1 MHLPYESR
9 GRRRREMAE
18 LEPWWLQSIVDDT
31 LVEHPDL
38 VRTGSPDYMCSM
50 LPQHWRS
57 NKTLPGGFKVVA
69 LGEVVDGTLVTVRA
83 GNDENITA
91 ELRNN
96 TAVMKNRVAK
106 FNDLRFVGR
115 SGRGKSFSLTI
126 TVSTSPPQVATYQK
140 AIKVT
145 VDGPREPRSKT
156 SYLSPGTNVS
166 THRTIDFHR
175 QFISCPPLP
184 LREEYKNPTSR
195 SLRTLSHEEREY
207 KTNATIPSG
216 EGSGNI
222 LGASEWNTGYPSTAS
237 LYPTYGS
244 VPLQPPYYKSDP
256 SIPIPAVLPE
266 MPLCHTDYGGFQT
279 GSTSYKS
286 PSLPGPSIADLN
298 QPPLTNHT
306 AAPMSTQPRCEPNY
320 YNSWPTNTY
329 NYNNYQY
336 NNINNN
342 PTCLQSHTPY
352 ISPSPQVM
360 LPNLYSTVNQNQI
373 HVHLHSSTDKHNIEQ
388 YMPSEIKI
396 SDIDG
401 GISITTELQ
410 GAGETSGLVQTCEA
424 SDDVKHGLYGASNQ
438 EVWRPY

>member
-18 LEPWWLQSIVDDT
+18 LEPWWLQSIIDET
-31 LVEHPDL
+31 LGEHPDL

-69 LGEVVDGTLVTVRA
+69 LGDVLDGTQVTVRA
-83 GNDENITA
+83 GNDENCSA

-126 TVSTSPPQVATYQK
+126 TISTTPPQVATYQK

-156 SYLSPGTNVS
+156 STNAS
-166 THRTIDFHR
+166 SHQIRTIGFQR
-175 QFISCPPLP
+175 PFISGSSMA
-184 LREEYKNPTSR
+184 LREMEYKSSSR
-195 SLRTLSHEEREY
+195 TLRSLSHEEREY
-207 KTNATIPSG
+207 KPNANLPPEENT
-216 EGSGNI
+216 GNI
-222 LGASEWNTGYPSTAS
+222 LGASEWNTGYPSSTS
-237 LYPTYGS
+237 VYPSYG
-244 VPLQPPYYKSDP
+244 PLQPAYYKPDP
-256 SIPIPAVLPE
+256 TIHIPAVLPE
-266 MPLCHTDYGGFQT
+266 IPLGHTPDYSGFQSSST
-279 GSTSYKS
+279 GYVKGNPSATSCT
-286 PSLPGPSIADLN
+286 LTDLN
-298 QPPLTNHT
+298 TPAMTT
-306 AAPMSTQPRCEPNY
+306 PRYDPNY
-320 YNSWPTNTY
+320 INSWPTNSY
-329 NYNNYQY
+329 NYQY

-342 PTCLQSHTPY
+342 PACLQSHTPY
-352 ISPSPQVM
+352 INSNPQM
-360 LPNLYSTVNQNQI
+360 ILPNLTYSTVNQNQI
-373 HVHLHSSTDKHNIEQ
+373 HVHLHSSSDKYNLEQ

-396 SDIDG
+396 NDIDG
-401 GISITTELQ
+401 GISITTELP
-410 GAGETSGLVQTCEA
+410 GAGESSGLVQTCESA
-424 SDDVKHGLYGASNQ
+424 DDVKHGLYGAGNQ

>member
-18 LEPWWLQSIVDDT
+18 SEPWWLQSIIDET
-31 LVEHPDL
+31 LGEHPDL

-69 LGEVVDGTLVTVRA
+69 LGDILDGTQVTVRA
-83 GNDENITA
+83 GNDENCSA

-126 TVSTSPPQVATYQK
+126 MVSTSPPQVATYQK

-156 SYLSPGTNVS
+156 STNASPHQIRAIGFQRPFIAS
-166 THRTIDFHR
+166 T
-175 QFISCPPLP
+175 SM
-184 LREEYKNPTSR
+184 
-195 SLRTLSHEEREY
+195 SLRDIDYKTSPRLRSLSHEEREY
-207 KTNATIPSG
+207 KTNANLPP
-216 EGSGNI
+216 EENAGNI
-222 LGASEWNTGYPSTAS
+222 LGASEWNTGYSSTAS
-237 LYPTYGS
+237 VYPSYA
-244 VPLQPPYYKSDP
+244 PLQPPYYKPDAAIH
-256 SIPIPAVLPE
+256 IPTVLPE
-266 MPLCHTDYGGFQT
+266 IPLSHTDYTGFQ
-279 GSTSYKS
+279 GGNSYVKGS
-286 PSLPGPSIADLN
+286 PSGTGGSLTDLN
-298 QPPLTNHT
+298 N
-306 AAPMSTQPRCEPNY
+306 MSTQRYDPNY
-320 YNSWPTNTY
+320 YNSWPSNSY
-329 NYNNYQY
+329 NYQY

-342 PTCLQSHTPY
+342 PACIQSHTPY
-352 ISPSPQVM
+352 INPNSQM
-360 LPNLYSTVNQNQI
+360 ILPNLYSTVNQNQI
-373 HVHLHSSTDKHNIEQ
+373 HVHLHSSTDKYNLEQ
-388 YMPSEIKI
+388 YIPSEIKI

-401 GISITTELQ
+401 GISITTELP
-410 GAGETSGLVQTCEA
+410 GSGEASGLVQTCEN
-424 SDDVKHGLYGASNQ
+424 DDVKHQLYGTNQ

>member
-9 GRRRREMAE
+9 GRRRREMVE
-18 LEPWWLQSIVDDT
+18 LEPWWMQSIIEET
-31 LVEHPDL
+31 RAEHPDL
-38 VRTGSPDYMCSM
+38 VPTGSPDFMCSM

-69 LGEVVDGTLVTVRA
+69 LGEVLDGTLVTVRA
-83 GNDENITA
+83 GNDENCCA

-96 TAVMKNRVAK
+96 STVMKDRVAK

-126 TVSTSPPQVATYQK
+126 MISTSPPQVATYQK

-156 SYLSPGTNVS
+156 SNATTHPIRTFNFQRTFIDSQIALRDVEFKSP
-166 THRTIDFHR
+166 
-175 QFISCPPLP
+175 PM
-184 LREEYKNPTSR
+184 R
-195 SLRTLSHEEREY
+195 SIRSLSHEEREY
-207 KTNATIPSG
+207 KTNANLPTG
-216 EGSGNI
+216 ETSGNI
-222 LGASEWNTGYPSTAS
+222 LGASEWNTGYPSSATV
-237 LYPTYGS
+237 YPAYG
-244 VPLQPPYYKSDP
+244 PLQPAYYKPDP
-256 SIPIPAVLPE
+256 TIHIPAVLPPE
-266 MPLCHTDYGGFQT
+266 LPLGHTDYGGFQT
-279 GSTSYKS
+279 GGTGFVKGS
-286 PSLPGPSIADLN
+286 PGGPALTELN
-298 QPPLTNHT
+298 TP
-306 AAPMSTQPRCEPNY
+306 APVPAQRYDANY

-342 PTCLQSHTPY
+342 PACLQSHTPY
-352 ISPSPQVM
+352 INPNPQM
-360 LPNLYSTVNQNQI
+360 ILPNLYSTVNQNQI
-373 HVHLHSSTDKHNIEQ
+373 HVHLHSSADKHSLEQ
-388 YMPSEIKI
+388 YIPSEIKI

-410 GAGETSGLVQTCEA
+410 GAGETSGLVQTCDTGEEA
-424 SDDVKHGLYGASNQ
+424 KHALYGPSSQ

>member
-1 MHLPYESR
+1 MHLPFESR

-18 LEPWWLQSIVDDT
+18 MEPWWLQSIIDDT
-31 LVEHPDL
+31 LQEYPDL

-69 LGEVVDGTLVTVRA
+69 LGDVIDGTLVTVRA
-83 GNDENITA
+83 GNDENCSA

-96 TAVMKNRVAK
+96 SAVMKNRVAK

-126 TVSTSPPQVATYQK
+126 TISTNPPQVATYQK

-156 SYLSPGTNVS
+156 STNVS
-166 THRTIDFHR
+166 THQIRSFGLQR
-175 QFISCPPLP
+175 SLMCESASLA
-184 LREEYKNPTSR
+184 LRDMEYKSSSVR
-195 SLRTLSHEEREY
+195 SIRSLSHEEREY
-207 KTNATIPSG
+207 KTNANLPTG
-216 EGSGNI
+216 ETSGNI
-222 LGASEWNTGYPSTAS
+222 LGASEWNTGYSSTTAM
-237 LYPTYGS
+237 YPTYG
-244 VPLQPPYYKSDP
+244 PLQAPYYKPDP
-256 SIPIPAVLPE
+256 TIHLPAV
-266 MPLCHTDYGGFQT
+266 PLSEIPLSHTDYSGFQPSTTGFVKGSPSGT
-279 GSTSYKS
+279 GS
-286 PSLPGPSIADLN
+286 SLTDLN
-298 QPPLTNHT
+298 SST
-306 AAPMSTQPRCEPNY
+306 PMTPQRYDPNY
-320 YNSWPTNTY
+320 YNWSSNTY

-342 PTCLQSHTPY
+342 PACLQSHAPY
-352 ISPSPQVM
+352 INPNPQM
-360 LPNLYSTVNQNQI
+360 ILPNLYSTVNQNQI
-373 HVHLHSSTDKHNIEQ
+373 HVHLHSSSSDKHNLEAQ
-388 YMPSEIKI
+388 CFPGEIKI

-410 GAGETSGLVQTCEA
+410 ASGEA
-424 SDDVKHGLYGASNQ
+424 SALGQSCETNDEVKHGLYGTGNQ

>member
-9 GRRRREMAE
+9 GRRRREMND
-18 LEPWWLQSIVDDT
+18 LEPWWLQSIVEET

-69 LGEVVDGTLVTVRA
+69 LGEVLDGTLVTVRA

-126 TVSTSPPQVATYQK
+126 TISTSPPQVATYQK

-156 SYLSPGTNVS
+156 STNVP
-166 THRTIDFHR
+166 THRTIDFPR

-184 LREEYKNPTSR
+184 LREEYKTPTTR

-207 KTNATIPSG
+207 KTNASIPIG
-216 EGSGNI
+216 ESSGNI
-222 LGASEWNTGYPSTAS
+222 LGASEWNTGYPSTAGV
-237 LYPTYGS
+237 YPTYS
-244 VPLQPPYYKSDP
+244 SMPLQPPYYKSDP
-256 SIPIPAVLPE
+256 AIHIPTVLPE

-279 GSTSYKS
+279 GSAGFKGSPGTSGPALTDLNT
-286 PSLPGPSIADLN
+286 PSLTG
-298 QPPLTNHT
+298 HT
-306 AAPMSTQPRCEPNY
+306 TAMPTQARCEPNY

-352 ISPSPQVM
+352 INPNPQM
-360 LPNLYSTVNQNQI
+360 ILPNLYSTVNQNQI
-373 HVHLHSSTDKHNIEQ
+373 HVHLHSSTDKHIEQ
-388 YMPSEIKI
+388 YIPSEIKI

-410 GAGETSGLVQTCEA
+410 GAGEGSGLVQTCEGG
-424 SDDVKHGLYGASNQ
+424 DDVKHGLYGAANQ

>member
-18 LEPWWLQSIVDDT
+18 LEPWWLQSIVDET
-31 LVEHPDL
+31 LAEYPDL

-69 LGEVVDGTLVTVRA
+69 LGEVLDGTLVTVRA
-83 GNDENITA
+83 GNDENCSA

-96 TAVMKNRVAK
+96 SAVMKNRVAK

-126 TVSTSPPQVATYQK
+126 TISTNPPQVCTYQK

-156 SYLSPGTNVS
+156 NFTGTNAS
-166 THRTIDFHR
+166 PHQIRSFGLQRSLITCD
-175 QFISCPPLP
+175 SASLA
-184 LREEYKNPTSR
+184 LREMDYKTSSVR
-195 SLRTLSHEEREY
+195 SLRSLSHEEREY
-207 KTNATIPSG
+207 KTNANLPAG
-216 EGSGNI
+216 ETSGNI

-237 LYPTYGS
+237 MYPAYA
-244 VPLQPPYYKSDP
+244 PLQPPYYKPDP
-256 SIPIPAVLPE
+256 TIHIPAVLPE
-266 MPLCHTDYGGFQT
+266 IPIGHTEYTGFQPTTT
-279 GSTSYKS
+279 GFVKGS
-286 PSLPGPSIADLN
+286 PSSTGAALTELNSPPALP
-298 QPPLTNHT
+298 
-306 AAPMSTQPRCEPNY
+306 TQRYDANY
-320 YNSWPTNTY
+320 YNSWPNNTY

-336 NNINNN
+336 NSINNN
-342 PTCLQSHTPY
+342 PTCIQSHAPY
-352 ISPSPQVM
+352 NPQM
-360 LPNLYSTVNQNQI
+360 ILPNLYSTVNQNQI
-373 HVHLHSSTDKHNIEQ
+373 HVHLHSSGDKHNLEQ
-388 YMPSEIKI
+388 CFPSEIKI

-410 GAGETSGLVQTCEA
+410 GTGEA
-424 SDDVKHGLYGASNQ
+424 SGMVQSCDGNDEVKHGLYGAGNQ

>member
-9 GRRRREMAE
+9 GRRRREMVE
-18 LEPWWLQSIVDDT
+18 LEPWWMQSIIDET
-31 LVEHPDL
+31 RAEHPDL
-38 VRTGSPDYMCSM
+38 VPTGSPDFMCSM

-69 LGEVVDGTLVTVRA
+69 LGEVLDGTLVTVRA
-83 GNDENITA
+83 GNDENCCA

-96 TAVMKNRVAK
+96 STVMKDRVAK

-156 SYLSPGTNVS
+156 STNATTHPISRTFNFQRTFIDSQLALRDVEFKSPPV
-166 THRTIDFHR
+166 
-175 QFISCPPLP
+175 
-184 LREEYKNPTSR
+184 R
-195 SLRTLSHEEREY
+195 SLRSLSHEEREY
-207 KTNATIPSG
+207 KTNANLPTG
-216 EGSGNI
+216 ETSGNI
-222 LGASEWNTGYPSTAS
+222 LGASEWNTGYPSSAAV
-237 LYPTYGS
+237 YPAYG
-244 VPLQPPYYKSDP
+244 PLQPAYYKPDP
-256 SIPIPAVLPE
+256 TLHIPAVLPPE
-266 MPLCHTDYGGFQT
+266 IPLGHTDYGGFQPSGT
-279 GSTSYKS
+279 GFVKGS
-286 PSLPGPSIADLN
+286 PGGPALTDLNAPAPGPAQRYD
-298 QPPLTNHT
+298 T
-306 AAPMSTQPRCEPNY
+306 NY
-320 YNSWPTNTY
+320 YNSWPANTY

-342 PTCLQSHTPY
+342 PACLQSHTPY
-352 ISPSPQVM
+352 INPNPQM
-360 LPNLYSTVNQNQI
+360 ILPNLYSTVNQNQI
-373 HVHLHSSTDKHNIEQ
+373 HVHLHSSTDKHNLEQ
-388 YMPSEIKI
+388 YIPSEIKI

-410 GAGETSGLVQTCEA
+410 GAGESSGLVQNCDTSEEA
-424 SDDVKHGLYGASNQ
+424 KHALYGAGSQ

>member
-9 GRRRREMAE
+9 GRRRREMAD
-18 LEPWWLQSIVDDT
+18 LEPLWLQSIVDET
-31 LVEHPDL
+31 LAEYPDL

-69 LGEVVDGTLVTVRA
+69 LGDVLDGTLVTVRA
-83 GNDENITA
+83 GNDENCSA

-96 TAVMKNRVAK
+96 SAVMKNRVAK

-126 TVSTSPPQVATYQK
+126 TISTNPPQVATYQK

-156 SYLSPGTNVS
+156 STNAS
-166 THRTIDFHR
+166 THQIRTFGFQR
-175 QFISCPPLP
+175 PLLTCDSASLA
-184 LREEYKNPTSR
+184 LRDMEYKGSSR
-195 SLRTLSHEEREY
+195 SLRSLSHEEREY
-207 KTNATIPSG
+207 KTNANLTTG
-216 EGSGNI
+216 ESSGNI
-222 LGASEWNTGYPSTAS
+222 LGASEWNTGYPSTTTM
-237 LYPTYGS
+237 YPAYG
-244 VPLQPPYYKSDP
+244 PLQPSYYKPDP
-256 SIPIPAVLPE
+256 TLHIPAVLPE
-266 MPLCHTDYGGFQT
+266 LPLGHAEYGGFQS
-279 GSTSYKS
+279 STAGFVKGS
-286 PSLPGPSIADLN
+286 PSGTSSSLTELN
-298 QPPLTNHT
+298 APT
-306 AAPMSTQPRCEPNY
+306 AMPTQRYDPNY
-320 YNSWPTNTY
+320 YNSWSTNTY

-342 PTCLQSHTPY
+342 PTCIQSHTPY
-352 ISPSPQVM
+352 INPNPQM
-360 LPNLYSTVNQNQI
+360 ILPNLYSTVNQNQI
-373 HVHLHSSTDKHNIEQ
+373 HVHLHSSTDKYNLEQ
-388 YMPSEIKI
+388 CIPSEIKI

-410 GAGETSGLVQTCEA
+410 STGEASGLVQTCE
-424 SDDVKHGLYGASNQ
+424 SNDEVKHGLYGAGSQ

>member
-9 GRRRREMAE
+9 GRRRRDME
-18 LEPWWLQSIVDDT
+18 LEPWWMQNIIEET
-31 LVEHPDL
+31 RAEHPDL
-38 VRTGSPDYMCSM
+38 VPTGSPDYMCSM

-69 LGEVVDGTLVTVRA
+69 LGEVGDGTTVTVMA
-83 GNDENITA
+83 GNDENCCA

-96 TAVMKNRVAK
+96 SAVMKNRVAK

-126 TVSTSPPQVATYQK
+126 TILTNPPQVATYQK

-156 SYLSPGTNVS
+156 STNV
-166 THRTIDFHR
+166 THPIRNFGFQRTLMID
-175 QFISCPPLP
+175 SA
-184 LREEYKNPTSR
+184 LRGMEYKSPPDR
-195 SLRTLSHEEREY
+195 SIRALSHDEREY
-207 KTNATIPSG
+207 KTNANLPTG
-216 EGSGNI
+216 ESSGNI

-237 LYPTYGS
+237 VYPAAYG
-244 VPLQPPYYKSDP
+244 PLQPTYYKPDP
-256 SIPIPAVLPE
+256 TIHIPSVIPE
-266 MPLCHTDYGGFQT
+266 IPLGHADYGGFQT
-279 GSTSYKS
+279 SPATFKGS
-286 PSLPGPSIADLN
+286 PSGTGASLTDLN
-298 QPPLTNHT
+298 
-306 AAPMSTQPRCEPNY
+306 APTPMTPQRYDAGY
-320 YNSWPTNTY
+320 YNSWSNTY

-342 PTCLQSHTPY
+342 PSCLQSHAPY
-352 ISPSPQVM
+352 INPNPQM
-360 LPNLYSTVNQNQI
+360 ILPNLYSTVNQNQI
-373 HVHLHSSTDKHNIEQ
+373 HVHLHSSGDKHNLEQ
-388 YMPSEIKI
+388 YIPSEIKI

-410 GAGETSGLVQTCEA
+410 GGGEGTGLVQTCE
-424 SDDVKHGLYGASNQ
+424 SGDEKHGLYGAGNQ